1 MRDCS
6 TGEGLSSLG
15 RDDPGVKGESAAIE
29 LIVDVD
35 VGVSSSSSEML
46 SASGMATISANW
58 ELKVV
63 DTGRSLRV
71 GKSRDPVGAR

>member
-15 RDDPGVKGESAAIE
+15 RDDPDVKGESAATE

-46 SASGMATISANW
+46 SASGIATISAN
-58 ELKVV
+58 
-63 DTGRSLRV
+63 
-71 GKSRDPVGAR
+71 